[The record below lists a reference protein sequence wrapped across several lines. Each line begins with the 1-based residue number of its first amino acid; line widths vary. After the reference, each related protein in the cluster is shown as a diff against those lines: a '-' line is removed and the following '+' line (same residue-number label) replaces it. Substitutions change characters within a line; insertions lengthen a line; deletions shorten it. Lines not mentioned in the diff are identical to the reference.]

1 MTPQTMHRIV
11 VGLQR
16 RGLVTRAPAV
26 GDRKSLAVSITG
38 PGRAVLAKT
47 ETALR
52 VKQDILLCDFSQS
65 EFDLF
70 FEFLGW
76 FERAFAPASAT
87 AAS

>member
-1 MTPQTMHRIV
+1 MTAQTMHRIV

-16 RGLVTRAPAV
+16 HGLVTRAPAV
-26 GDRKSLAVSITG
+26 GDRKSLALSITG
-38 PGRAVLAKT
+38 RGSAVLAKT

-52 VKQDILLCDFSQS
+52 GVQDIPLCDFSQS

-70 FEFLGW
+70 LEFLGW